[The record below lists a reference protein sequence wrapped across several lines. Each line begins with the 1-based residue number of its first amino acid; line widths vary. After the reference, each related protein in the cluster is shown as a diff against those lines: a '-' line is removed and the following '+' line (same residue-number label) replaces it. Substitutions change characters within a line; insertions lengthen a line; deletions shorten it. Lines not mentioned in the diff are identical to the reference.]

1 MRKPGKLPGDV
12 WIQEFG
18 KWGDAKDSLEMQRDA
33 FENIALTSAS
43 GQKKGAIIVDDSVA
57 TGGSVGAVKKILM
70 DRWEIPVLEV
80 LTIVEAT
87 WEEFS
92 SQQDENGL
100 RDVKIFALAK
110 LTEENMGKMKVYDGR
125 RDKDGK
131 RLAKQ

>member
-1 MRKPGKLPGDV
+1 
-12 WIQEFG
+12 
-18 KWGDAKDSLEMQRDA
+18 MQRDA